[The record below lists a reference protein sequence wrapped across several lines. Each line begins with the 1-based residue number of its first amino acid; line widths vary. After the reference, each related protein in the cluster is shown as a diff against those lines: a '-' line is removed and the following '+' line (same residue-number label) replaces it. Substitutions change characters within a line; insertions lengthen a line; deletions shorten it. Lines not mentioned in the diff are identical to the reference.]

1 MRPTRTST
9 TCTSTTRTSTTRTA
23 RATGRALAAGALLL
37 LTACGTA
44 DGATPSPVG
53 STATTTTAA
62 AGTASALTLTD
73 GWAKAADEGMTG
85 VFGTLVNASDADVH
99 VVAAHSDV
107 AARAELHE
115 MVSADG
121 GQMVMTEKEDGV
133 VVPAGGQYVLAPGGD
148 HLMLM
153 DLTAPLL
160 PGDDVV
166 VTLEAADGSTVDVT
180 VTART
185 FSGAEESYVEGD
197 S

>member
-9 TCTSTTRTSTTRTA
+9 TRTSTTPTARATGRT

-44 DGATPSPVG
+44 DGATPSPAA
-53 STATTTTAA
+53 STATTTAA
-62 AGTASALTLTD
+62 TGTASALTLTD

-85 VFGTLVNASDADVH
+85 VFGTLVNPSDADVH

-107 AARAELHE
+107 ATRAELHE

>member
-9 TCTSTTRTSTTRTA
+9 TGTA
-23 RATGRALAAGALLL
+23 RAPGRALAAGALLL
-37 LTACGTA
+37 LTACGSA
-44 DGATPSPVG
+44 DGAPPYPAPAA
-53 STATTTTAA
+53 STASTAA

-73 GWAKAADEGMTG
+73 GWVKAADEGMTG

-99 VVAAHSDV
+99 VVAADSDV
-107 AARAELHE
+107 AGRAELHE

-121 GQMVMTEKEDGV
+121 GQMVMAEKEDGV

-166 VTLEAADGSTVDVT
+166 VTLEAADGSSVDVT

-185 FSGAEESYVEGD
+185 FSGAEESYQGGD